1 MGQVTIYI
9 DSKTEE
15 NMNAAVKASGVSKS
29 KWVARVIR
37 EKAGAEWPRIV
48 KEFAGT
54 WQDLPT
60 AAEIRQTSGID
71 SKRESF

>member
-9 DSKTEE
+9 DNETEA

-37 EKAGAEWPRIV
+37 EKAGAEWPQ
-48 KEFAGT
+48 EAQALAGQ
-54 WQDLPT
+54 WQDLPM
-60 AAEIRQTSGID
+60 AEDIRQTAAD
-71 SKRESF
+71 SQRESF

>member
-9 DSKTEE
+9 DDETEA

-37 EKAGAEWPRIV
+37 EKAGAEWPQEA
-48 KEFAGT
+48 KALAGK
-54 WQDLPT
+54 WQDLPM
-60 AAEIRQTSGID
+60 AEDIRQTVAD
-71 SKRESF
+71 SQRESF

>member
-9 DSKTEE
+9 DDKTESE
-15 NMNAAVKASGVSKS
+15 MNAAVKASGVSKS

-37 EKAGAEWPRIV
+37 EKAGFEWPQEV
-48 KEFAGT
+48 KNLAGT

-60 AAEIRQTSGID
+60 AEEIRQTNALD
-71 SKRESF
+71 AERESF

>member
-9 DSKTEE
+9 DDKTEA

-37 EKAGAEWPRIV
+37 EKAGAEWPQEA
-48 KEFAGT
+48 KSLAGK
-54 WQDLPT
+54 WQDLPM
-60 AAEIRQTSGID
+60 AEDIRQTVAD
-71 SKRESF
+71 SQRESF